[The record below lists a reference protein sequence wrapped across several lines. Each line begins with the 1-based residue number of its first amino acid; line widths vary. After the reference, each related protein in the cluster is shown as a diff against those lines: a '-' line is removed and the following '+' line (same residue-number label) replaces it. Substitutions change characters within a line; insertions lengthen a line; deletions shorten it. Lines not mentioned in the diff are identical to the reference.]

1 MIPFTGATRL
11 ISGQP
16 YNCTSN
22 ANLVLSTNQVD
33 YGNSG
38 NKILIG
44 SPLGNLSG
52 QYDEFECSPVFL
64 FHKRRNRAKTRC
76 LWDASIRSPLAEI
89 SQRPLRNISKDIFF
103 ERSLRRLKYISKKMS
118 FCDLFKTSQI
128 HLKKD
133 VFYVTS
139 LRHLKNS
146 QKDDSVTSLIRLK
159 NISWKYLWIFK
170 NIPQKWFCTD
180 IIHVWTL
187 KTVKKWNVVF

>member
-1 MIPFTGATRL
+1 MSPLSPVLPSQYQNAVQNNIFQQKSDTQSNQNYEKLNSPVIPFTGATRL

-76 LWDASIRSPLAEI
+76 L
-89 SQRPLRNISKDIFF
+89 
-103 ERSLRRLKYISKKMS
+103 
-118 FCDLFKTSQI
+118 
-128 HLKKD
+128 
-133 VFYVTS
+133 
-139 LRHLKNS
+139 
-146 QKDDSVTSLIRLK
+146 
-159 NISWKYLWIFK
+159 
-170 NIPQKWFCTD
+170 
-180 IIHVWTL
+180 
-187 KTVKKWNVVF
+187 

>member
-118 FCDLFKTSQI
+118 FCDVFKESQKFSKRWFCDVLDTSQKYI
-128 HLKKD
+128 LK
-133 VFYVTS
+133 VFVTIQKYPTKMV
-139 LRHLKNS
+139 LYWYYTCMDLKNS
-146 QKDDSVTSLIRLK
+146 QKMKRRFLEAMHS
-159 NISWKYLWIFK
+159 
-170 NIPQKWFCTD
+170 Q
-180 IIHVWTL
+180 
-187 KTVKKWNVVF
+187 